1 MKGSLMP
8 AWVRSALTTFIVT
21 FIGLVPVTALV
32 GGDTTWVASAAT
44 AAILATVRTVVA
56 AIDPGNTSYGI
67 GAPVDV
73 PELDSVQDDAPIEG
87 E

>member
-1 MKGSLMP
+1 MP

-32 GGDTTWVASAAT
+32 GGDTTWVTSAAT
-44 AAILATVRTVVA
+44 AAILATLRTLVA

-67 GAPVDV
+67 GS
-73 PELDSVQDDAPIEG
+73 EPIISDEG
-87 E
+87 IDE

>member
-1 MKGSLMP
+1 MP
-8 AWVRSALTTFIVT
+8 TWLRSAATTFIVT

-32 GGDTTWVASAAT
+32 GGDTTWITAAVT
-44 AAILATVRTVVA
+44 AAILATLRTIVA

-67 GAPVDV
+67 GAPADV

-87 E
+87 DETA

>member
-1 MKGSLMP
+1 MP

-32 GGDTTWVASAAT
+32 GGDTTWIT
-44 AAILATVRTVVA
+44 AAVTAAVLATLRTIVA

-67 GAPVDV
+67 GATVDV

>member
-1 MKGSLMP
+1 MP

-32 GGDTTWVASAAT
+32 GGDTTWITAAAT
-44 AAILATVRTVVA
+44 AAVLATLRTLVA

-67 GAPVDV
+67 GAPADV
-73 PELDSVQDDAPIEG
+73 PELDAVQADAPIEG

>member
-1 MKGSLMP
+1 MP

-32 GGDTTWVASAAT
+32 GGDTTWIT
-44 AAILATVRTVVA
+44 AAVTAAVLATLRTIVA

-73 PELDSVQDDAPIEG
+73 PVMDTVQPDAPVEG